1 MVLSKLIFE
10 IDLCQDAAKIIKIL
24 TYSSLIIS
32 VCLGG
37 HSLFCLGGHAL
48 GEPSIHVLFFLA
60 CNNIKEL
67 LELSFSY
74 CFWDFFPTTLLSCRH
89 VDVDTC
95 LFVLSL
101 LSVSLILA
109 TYVRHAMRI

>member
-1 MVLSKLIFE
+1 MPRR
-10 IDLCQDAAKIIKIL
+10 CQIIKIV

-32 VCLGG
+32 RCFGG
-37 HSLFCLGGHAL
+37 HSLFCLRGHAL
-48 GEPSIHVLFFLA
+48 GEPGIHVLFFLA
-60 CNNIKEL
+60 GNNIEES
-67 LELSFSY
+67 LELSFSKF
-74 CFWDFFPTTLLSCRH
+74 FWDCFSTYLLSCRH

-109 TYVRHAMRI
+109 TYIRLAMRI